1 MLKSSKLLRPC
12 WRLAP
17 TLKANYDEFD
27 YAYKRGEDGFCQ
39 FIDRPSQL
47 PIEATAIFLFPG
59 QGAQFVGM
67 GKNLLKYPGVK
78 EMYETA
84 SSILRTD
91 LLKTCLEGPADK
103 LRNNIHCQP
112 AIYVTSLAAVKKIQ
126 HESPK
131 MIENCVAAA
140 GYSVGEIAALTFAG
154 SFTFEEGLHL
164 VRVRAEAMQKIC
176 EQIPGG
182 MLSVRTTHESRLY
195 DCINAAR
202 NACPLDLKTLA
213 VCHCQIAAFLAPEVR
228 VVSGTNQALEFI
240 ENHYEQFR
248 LKSVKRLDVEGP
260 YHTVNMEPAMKAMIR
275 AFGKMEEPRN
285 PKIPVLCNYD
295 VKPYHFNV
303 NPLLAISAKSI
314 VYWEQILHCLY
325 SRPDTYPFP
334 VTVEV
339 GPGRQL
345 GVTLRLVN
353 RKAFQRYQNVEV

>member
-12 WRLAP
+12 WKLAP

-112 AIYVTSLAAVKKIQ
+112 AIYVTSLAAVKKLQ

-131 MIENCVAAA
+131 VSN
-140 GYSVGEIAALTFAG
+140 F
-154 SFTFEEGLHL
+154 
-164 VRVRAEAMQKIC
+164 
-176 EQIPGG
+176 
-182 MLSVRTTHESRLY
+182 
-195 DCINAAR
+195 
-202 NACPLDLKTLA
+202 CP
-213 VCHCQIAAFLAPEVR
+213 
-228 VVSGTNQALEFI
+228 S
-240 ENHYEQFR
+240 
-248 LKSVKRLDVEGP
+248 
-260 YHTVNMEPAMKAMIR
+260 
-275 AFGKMEEPRN
+275 
-285 PKIPVLCNYD
+285 
-295 VKPYHFNV
+295 
-303 NPLLAISAKSI
+303 
-314 VYWEQILHCLY
+314 
-325 SRPDTYPFP
+325 
-334 VTVEV
+334 
-339 GPGRQL
+339 
-345 GVTLRLVN
+345 
-353 RKAFQRYQNVEV
+353 

>member
-1 MLKSSKLLRPC
+1 MLASSKLLRPC
-12 WRLAP
+12 WKLSSTVR
-17 TLKANYDEFD
+17 ANYDDFD

-39 FIDRPSQL
+39 FVDRPSQF
-47 PIEATAIFLFPG
+47 PIEATSIFLFPG

-67 GKNLLKYPGVK
+67 GRNLLKYPGVK

-84 SSILRTD
+84 SSMLRTD
-91 LLKTCLEGPADK
+91 LLKTCLEGPSDK

-112 AIYVTSLAAVKKIQ
+112 AIYVTSLAAVKKLQ
-126 HESPK
+126 HECPK

-140 GYSVGEIAALTFAG
+140 GYSVG
-154 SFTFEEGLHL
+154 LHL
-164 VRVRAEAMQKIC
+164 VRVRAEAMQKVC
-176 EQIPGG
+176 KQIPGG
-182 MLSVRTTHESRLY
+182 MLSVRTTHESQLN

-202 NACPLDLKTLA
+202 NACPLDLKTLT
-213 VCHCQIAAFLAPEVR
+213 VCHCQIAAFLAPDVR

-240 ENHYEQFR
+240 EKHYEQFR

-295 VKPYHFNV
+295 VKPYLFNI
-303 NPLLAISAKSI
+303 NPHLAISAKSI
-314 VYWEQILHCLY
+314 IYWEQILHCLY

-334 VTVEV
+334 MTVEV

-345 GVTLRLVN
+345 GATLRMVN
-353 RKAFQRYQNVEV
+353 RKAFQRYRNVEV